1 MSTTEERLNYLQV
14 KFQEGPVAEVG
25 VNGCQMEDVLELL
38 IHRLEQFNEGP
49 LRCRENACAKT
60 HLEEARFWLWERTR
74 KRREQGVE
82 GTKLPH
88 R

>member
-1 MSTTEERLNYLQV
+1 MSTTEERLSYVQI
-14 KFQEGPVAEVG
+14 KFQEGPVDEAG
-25 VNGCQMEDVLELL
+25 VNGCQIEDVLELL
-38 IHRLEQFNEGP
+38 INRLEQFNEGP

-74 KRREQGVE
+74 KRRAQRVE
-82 GTKLPH
+82 GKALPH